1 MLPITIR
8 QERGEQR
15 RLVQKA
21 GDVKGV
27 CLRRHLREGRAVVQQ
42 ERGEGSEQMRS
53 ARPSGAPDK
62 GTSIKVDR
70 MRE

>member
-27 CLRRHLREGRAVVQQ
+27 CLRRHLREGRKSCGT
-42 ERGEGSEQMRS
+42 REGR
-53 ARPSGAPDK
+53 RF
-62 GTSIKVDR
+62 
-70 MRE
+70 

>member
-27 CLRRHLREGRAVVQQ
+27 CLRRHLREGRK
-42 ERGEGSEQMRS
+42 EELWYNKRGE
-53 ARPSGAPDK
+53 
-62 GTSIKVDR
+62 KVLSKCVR
-70 MRE
+70 HGPPGRQTKEPQSK